1 MDFLLG
7 LGLRRLVLGL
17 LFAAMGRLHGQRL
30 DFHHRVT
37 LAGKP
42 LVLNQWT
49 VLPGGLECKVDVMCW
64 YVTPYFVRRGQKR
77 VGDAWL
83 LDLADS
89 ASLQRQVYARK
100 VDFAV
105 LLWFGVDSLLQRGG
119 VMDGDLDPV
128 HGMYWTW
135 QSGYIQFKLEG
146 LLRDS
151 AGERKLELHLG
162 GFEGENK
169 TSMAFYGFFL
179 DAIHGGKRPSKRNLG
194 FVWSLDSL
202 LLNLGDEVRVMSPS
216 SAGHRY
222 CSLVAKGIHE
232 DWVDDEISV
241 SPRHRNVLNSVRR
254 RNRGE

>member
-1 MDFLLG
+1 MMDFMLG
-7 LGLRRLVLGL
+7 LGLRRLLLGL

-30 DFHHRVT
+30 DFHHQVT

-49 VLPGGLECKVDVMCW
+49 VLPGGLECKVDVMRW
-64 YVTPYFVRRGQKR
+64 YVTPYLANRRQTR

-89 ASLQRQVYARK
+89 ASLHRQVYARK

-105 LLWFGVDSLLQRGG
+105 WMLFGVDSLLQRGG

-169 TSMAFYGFFL
+169 TSMASYGFFL

-194 FVWSLDSL
+194 FVWALDSL
-202 LLNLGDEVRVMSPS
+202 LLNLGDELRVMSPS
-216 SAGHRY
+216 SAGRRY
-222 CSLVAKGIHE
+222 YSLVAEGI
-232 DWVDDEISV
+232 WVDDEISV
-241 SPRHRNVLNSVRR
+241 SPRHRNVLNIVRR
-254 RNRGE
+254 RNRRE

>member
-7 LGLRRLVLGL
+7 LGLRRFLLGL

-49 VLPGGLECKVDVMCW
+49 VLPGGLECKVDVMRW
-64 YVTPYFVRRGQKR
+64 YVTPYLANRRQAR

-89 ASLQRQVYARK
+89 ASLHRQVYARK

-105 LLWFGVDSLLQRGG
+105 WMLFGVDSLLQRSG

-169 TSMAFYGFFL
+169 ISMASYGFFL

-194 FVWSLDSL
+194 FVWALDSL
-202 LLNLGDEVRVMSPS
+202 LLNLGDELRVMSPS
-216 SAGHRY
+216 SAGRRY
-222 CSLVAKGIHE
+222 CSLVAEGI
-232 DWVDDEISV
+232 WVDDEISV
-241 SPRHRNVLNSVRR
+241 SPRHRNVLNIVRR
-254 RNRGE
+254 RNRRE